1 MSFYLTPGLEKTA
14 VELSNHSKVY
24 RSVYCLIWSDLNHQS
39 EQCSYLPVGIAGRG
53 GGVTAFFSFYLSKK
67 RIGGGALHTK
77 PRTQ

>member
-39 EQCSYLPVGIAGRG
+39 EQRSYLPVGMAGRG
-53 GGVTAFFSFYLSKK
+53 GYCLFYLFIYLK
-67 RIGGGALHTK
+67 RNIGGGAVYTK
-77 PRTQ
+77 PRIQ